1 MHFQA
6 TPIVERNSR
15 ACKKFG
21 ALDSIQCRIPC
32 KCTLVDQVIFPHP
45 EEQGDGCVQ
54 GIGAGEG
61 LTSKKRLLL
70 EARAVE
76 TVSKIF
82 YR

>member
-1 MHFQA
+1 M
-6 TPIVERNSR
+6 
-15 ACKKFG
+15 
-21 ALDSIQCRIPC
+21 C

-54 GIGAGEG
+54 GIGVGEG